1 MLLRAPRR
9 ARTRRA
15 EAARA
20 ARLTGGGEA
29 EATPT
34 ARPRPHP
41 PSRGGAQAEFFSAG
55 APPLVLSSSVSPSRT
70 YFPIEDCVVLQAT
83 GISAQSSGGERSP
96 GAKSKSSMGRWLP
109 QRGWLGH
116 DGLSG
121 GGETEAT
128 MGQGK
133 RPDGALVSTAL
144 TLTLHSGC
152 RPNRIRSIPTILAGR
167 IDDGPVDV
175 SAVDTELQTWSTQWG
190 HGREVRCSRPWAG
203 RFFSH
208 LAPSGSDPDRR
219 GWASSHT
226 NARNKSL
233 WW

>member
-1 MLLRAPRR
+1 MPS
-9 ARTRRA
+9 
-15 EAARA
+15 
-20 ARLTGGGEA
+20 
-29 EATPT
+29 P
-34 ARPRPHP
+34 P
-41 PSRGGAQAEFFSAG
+41 PSFPGRCAGGFFSAG
-55 APPLVLSSSVSPSRT
+55 ATPLVLSSSVSPSRT
-70 YFPIEDCVVLQAT
+70 YFPIEDCVFLQAT
-83 GISAQSSGGERSP
+83 GISPQSSGGQRSP
-96 GAKSKSSMGRWLP
+96 GTESKSSMGWWLP
-109 QRGWLGH
+109 RRGWLGH

-190 HGREVRCSRPWAG
+190 HGREVRCSRLWAG

>member
-1 MLLRAPRR
+1 MARR
-9 ARTRRA
+9 ALARAEARRA

-20 ARLTGGGEA
+20 SRLVGGGETEVRGWRA
-29 EATPT
+29 LAPT
-34 ARPRPHP
+34 FLP
-41 PSRGGAQAEFFSAG
+41 GAVRRRSFFSVG
-55 APPLVLSSSVSPSRT
+55 APPVVLSSSVTPPRT

-83 GISAQSSGGERSP
+83 GISAQSYGGERSP
-96 GAKSKSSMGRWLP
+96 GTESKSSMGRWLP

-233 WW
+233 W